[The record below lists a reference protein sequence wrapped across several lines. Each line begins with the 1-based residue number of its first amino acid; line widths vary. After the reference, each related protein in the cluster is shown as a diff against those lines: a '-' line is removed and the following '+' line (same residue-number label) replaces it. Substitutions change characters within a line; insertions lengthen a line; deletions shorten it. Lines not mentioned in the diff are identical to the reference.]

1 MVYVSKCEVLICKK
15 PENEWVLG
23 PITPIH
29 YIDLG
34 VSWSHHNSHEQ
45 QSVGYKF
52 GSRVSLS
59 YKSIG
64 GLIKNSSCKHKGK
77 FNSNS
82 FEWWPLWPPL
92 DFLRAFYDKKV
103 FQIKGMNNKSPKKEP
118 QFTKYTELTFFS
130 RFEYYLYNVR
140 RCVRWRTI
148 SLVIV
153 VGWIPP
159 QHQQKCNFWIE
170 KRSSWV
176 LWVICIIIPQEATY
190 STT

>member
-1 MVYVSKCEVLICKK
+1 MVY
-15 PENEWVLG
+15 EWVLG

-130 RFEYYLYNVR
+130 NALSGN
-140 RCVRWRTI
+140 
-148 SLVIV
+148 SLRAF
-153 VGWIPP
+153 PNAP
-159 QHQQKCNFWIE
+159 NPLQNFHFWGF
-170 KRSSWV
+170 KNN
-176 LWVICIIIPQEATY
+176 A
-190 STT
+190 STASLLKFTFYF

>member
-103 FQIKGMNNKSPKKEP
+103 FQIKGMNIEQQNLLKKTNLPRE
-118 QFTKYTELTFFS
+118 FTKYSFQIRILPVC
-130 RFEYYLYNVR
+130 NV

-153 VGWIPP
+153 VGWIP
-159 QHQQKCNFWIE
+159 QHQQQCNFWIE